1 MNHHTF
7 HSFNPLGPVLHT
19 STATHLMNLLE
30 DIPNDAGSAWYSAV
44 DAKQSQSK
52 EKDHQKA
59 SVLETTG
66 EILEQFFFREISQK
80 ACHQRH
86 KWESTHRIFFVRGR
100 YTVSLLLKQEKL
112 QPLTYPGGRLVYLGP
127 KKHVDMEKMKKTRIE
142 IVLGQESSYTLFSWA
157 QPWSLLDL
165 GSFFKTLRN
174 VHWKQVFLNVGAT
187 ILFRFIPSW
196 IANVEKSIF
205 PSRPETPRSIQLHP
219 KTAACAMAKVGRWSW
234 PSNASTQQGSL
245 MTWPIGPTSSINWHQ
260 FLHHQSIKS
269 WIHPWYWMGK
279 PDHGI
284 TCPQVSCSFGY
295 FLAYEKAMGQ
305 KSSTHHQPN
314 IRSNNIHL

>member
-1 MNHHTF
+1 MP
-7 HSFNPLGPVLHT
+7 SNP
-19 STATHLMNLLE
+19 NRR
-30 DIPNDAGSAWYSAV
+30 
-44 DAKQSQSK
+44 KK
-52 EKDHQKA
+52 
-59 SVLETTG
+59 TTKRPLCWNNRRDP
-66 EILEQFFFREISQK
+66 IEQFFSEKSAKKHAMQWD
-80 ACHQRH
+80 
-86 KWESTHRIFFVRGR
+86 KWESTHRIFFVR
-100 YTVSLLLKQEKL
+100 YTVGISFFEAGKITTLNLSRGKVGLCG
-112 QPLTYPGGRLVYLGP
+112 T
-127 KKHVDMEKMKKTRIE
+127 KKTCWHGENKDWNCSRSRVKLY
-142 IVLGQESSYTLFSWA
+142 IVFLSNALIFVGSWI
-157 QPWSLLDL
+157 L
-165 GSFFKTLRN
+165 FKTLRN
-174 VHWKQVFLNVGAT
+174 VHWKQVFFNVGAT

-196 IANVEKSIF
+196 IATVEKSIF

-305 KSSTHHQPN
+305 KSSTHQYTPIVERN
-314 IRSNNIHL
+314 KIIEYSS